1 MIFHPNSGLTCKNG
15 ETPETRRIPL
25 QGSAF
30 LLAFGDFFEELANLL

>member
-1 MIFHPNSGLTCKNG
+1 MENDYTSVLG

-30 LLAFGDFFEELANLL
+30 LLAFGDFFEELANPP